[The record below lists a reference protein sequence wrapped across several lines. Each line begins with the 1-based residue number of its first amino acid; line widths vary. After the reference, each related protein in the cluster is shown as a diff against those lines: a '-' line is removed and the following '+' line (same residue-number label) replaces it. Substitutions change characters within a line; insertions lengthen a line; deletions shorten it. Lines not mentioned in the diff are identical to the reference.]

1 MLIANQQ
8 NMVYELVI
16 PRAAM
21 RKKRAQKAKEK
32 QISFRYLKSHCF
44 RVIHADG
51 VIGGPSPTG
60 DLHMTVFSQRTAIP
74 RRMVFTLAENG
85 SLGSEIKELKES
97 EPGVV
102 RELEADI
109 IMDITAA
116 KSVIEWL
123 QKHVARMEQAAQAI
137 QVQK

>member
-1 MLIANQQ
+1 
-8 NMVYELVI
+8 
-16 PRAAM
+16 
-21 RKKRAQKAKEK
+21 
-32 QISFRYLKSHCF
+32 
-44 RVIHADG
+44 
-51 VIGGPSPTG
+51 
-60 DLHMTVFSQRTAIP
+60 
-74 RRMVFTLAENG
+74 MVFTLAENG